1 MAIQS
6 NIVEV
11 TVTGTDRTAVKFRS
25 TGRED
30 GDPNAGKSVAKDSSG
45 KVSGQVG
52 SGTSIPGPTF
62 SNPA

>member
-11 TVTGTDRTAVKFRS
+11 NVQAIDRAVKFRS

-30 GDPNAGKSVAKDSSG
+30 ADPRAGQPITKDSSG
-45 KVSGQVG
+45 KVSGQVNS
-52 SGTSIPGPTF
+52 SGIPGPIF
-62 SNPA
+62 QNPA